1 MQLDREE
8 VLIELLREVQRPVLL
23 LLDRESVASGKPEE
37 YSFLDWLLEV
47 GLALALALA
56 AALGLALAA
65 ALEIPPNSMQK
76 KKTRG
81 LQVLQ

>member
-8 VLIELLREVQRPVLL
+8 VLIELLREEQRPALL

-47 GLALALALA
+47 D
-56 AALGLALAA
+56 LGLRLAP
-65 ALEIPPNSMQK
+65 EIPPNSMQK